1 MRGVVTAALAVG
13 LLTATAEPGLYAET
27 RGKPYSEGQ
36 LLAMCEAVFVGEV
49 LETKEFPAHKRVV
62 PTKVRVRLSIKGD
75 VPLGEMAVT
84 PQDPGAHVYFDEE
97 FSQAAKGRLGVFYVS
112 LKPQPNV
119 LMGYREVPQADPP
132 K

>member
-1 MRGVVTAALAVG
+1 MRGVMTVG
-13 LLTATAEPGLYAET
+13 LAIGLLVATVEPGLHAES
-27 RGKPYSEGQ
+27 RGKPYTEGQ

-62 PTKVRVRLSIKGD
+62 PTKVRVRLSIKGE
-75 VPLGEMAVT
+75 VPLGELAVT
-84 PQDPGAHVYFDEE
+84 PKDPGAHVYFDQE
-97 FSQAAKGRLGVFYVS
+97 FSPAAKDRLGVFYVS

-119 LMGYREVPQADPP
+119 LMGYRDAR